1 MTRAPSNRTAVCAEV
16 STAGNAKTAPRR
28 TLDKLARTVS
38 AYIITL
44 QGLDDPVWYLNAIG
58 GTVRPTARHS
68 IFLILLVLLNQ
79 LSTPAWS
86 QQNPASLQIVIV
98 EGEGALNNIKQR
110 VNRDPIV
117 QVEDENHKPIAGAA
131 VVFTLPNQG
140 PGGTFENGSNTLTTT
155 TNNLG
160 QAVARGIR
168 FNNQV
173 GSMQM
178 RITASFGGQTA
189 TAVMTQTNLIGASSG
204 GGGGGG
210 SAT

>member
-1 MTRAPSNRTAVCAEV
+1 M
-16 STAGNAKTAPRR
+16 
-28 TLDKLARTVS
+28 
-38 AYIITL
+38 
-44 QGLDDPVWYLNAIG
+44 
-58 GTVRPTARHS
+58 RPTPHHS
-68 IFLILLVLLNQ
+68 IFLIFLVILNLLGI
-79 LSTPAWS
+79 PGWS
-86 QQNPASLQIVIV
+86 QQAPAGLQIVLV

-117 QVEDENHKPIAGAA
+117 QVEDENHRPIAGAA

-210 SAT
+210 GGSATKWLIILGVAGAVAAGVIVATHGGGSSTPAPPPIPTVTITP

>member
-1 MTRAPSNRTAVCAEV
+1 M
-16 STAGNAKTAPRR
+16 
-28 TLDKLARTVS
+28 
-38 AYIITL
+38 
-44 QGLDDPVWYLNAIG
+44 
-58 GTVRPTARHS
+58 RPTARHS
-68 IFLILLVLLNQ
+68 ILLILLVLLNQ
-79 LSTPAWS
+79 LDTPAWS
-86 QQNPASLQIVIV
+86 QQNPTSLQIVIV

-140 PGGTFENGSNTLTTT
+140 PGGTFENGTNTLTTT
-155 TNNLG
+155 TNNQG

-178 RITASFGGQTA
+178 RVTASFGGQTA
-189 TAVMTQTNLIGASSG
+189 TAVITQTNLLGTSG
-204 GGGGGG
+204 GGGAGGFGAKWLIVLGVAGAVAAGVIVATHG
-210 SAT
+210 SGSSTSPAPTVPTVTITPGTPTVGAPQ

>member
-1 MTRAPSNRTAVCAEV
+1 M
-16 STAGNAKTAPRR
+16 
-28 TLDKLARTVS
+28 
-38 AYIITL
+38 
-44 QGLDDPVWYLNAIG
+44 
-58 GTVRPTARHS
+58 RPTARHS

-79 LSTPAWS
+79 LGTPAWS

-140 PGGTFENGSNTLTTT
+140 PGGTFENGTNTLTTT
-155 TNNLG
+155 TNNQG

-173 GSMQM
+173 GSMEM
-178 RITASFGGQTA
+178 RVTASFGGQTA
-189 TAVMTQTNLIGASSG
+189 TAVITQTNLLGTSG
-204 GGGGGG
+204 GGGGGFGAKWLIVLGVAGAVAAGVIVATHG
-210 SAT
+210 SGSSSTPTAPVPTVTITPGTPTVGAPQ

>member
-1 MTRAPSNRTAVCAEV
+1 M
-16 STAGNAKTAPRR
+16 
-28 TLDKLARTVS
+28 
-38 AYIITL
+38 
-44 QGLDDPVWYLNAIG
+44 
-58 GTVRPTARHS
+58 RPTARHS
-68 IFLILLVLLNQ
+68 IFLILLALLN
-79 LSTPAWS
+79 LLGTPAWG

-131 VVFTLPNQG
+131 VVFVLPNQG
-140 PGGTFENGSNTLTTT
+140 PGGTFANGTNTLTTT
-155 TNNLG
+155 TDNQG

-178 RITASFGGQTA
+178 RVTASFGGQTA
-189 TAVMTQTNLIGASSG
+189 TAVITQTNLVSASSG
-204 GGGGGG
+204 GGGGGNGLKWLIAVGVATAVAVGVIVATRGGG
-210 SAT
+210 SSTPPPIPTVTITPGTPTVGAP

>member
-1 MTRAPSNRTAVCAEV
+1 M
-16 STAGNAKTAPRR
+16 
-28 TLDKLARTVS
+28 
-38 AYIITL
+38 
-44 QGLDDPVWYLNAIG
+44 
-58 GTVRPTARHS
+58 RPTARHS
-68 IFLILLVLLNQ
+68 IFLILLALLN
-79 LSTPAWS
+79 LLGAPAWS

-131 VVFTLPNQG
+131 VVFILPNQG
-140 PGGTFENGSNTLTTT
+140 PGGTFPNGSTTLTTT
-155 TNNLG
+155 TDNQG

-178 RITASFGGQTA
+178 RVTASFAGQTA
-189 TAVMTQTNLIGASSG
+189 TAVITQTNLVSASSG
-204 GGGGGG
+204 GGGGGNGLKWIIAVGVATAVAVGVIVATRGGG
-210 SAT
+210 SSTPPPIPTVTINPGTPTVGAP

>member
-1 MTRAPSNRTAVCAEV
+1 M
-16 STAGNAKTAPRR
+16 
-28 TLDKLARTVS
+28 
-38 AYIITL
+38 
-44 QGLDDPVWYLNAIG
+44 
-58 GTVRPTARHS
+58 RPTARHS
-68 IFLILLVLLNQ
+68 ILLILLVLLNQ
-79 LSTPAWS
+79 LDTPAWS

-140 PGGTFENGSNTLTTT
+140 PGGTFENGTNTLTTT
-155 TNNLG
+155 TNNQG

-178 RITASFGGQTA
+178 RVTASFGGQTA
-189 TAVMTQTNLIGASSG
+189 TAVITQTNLLGTSG
-204 GGGGGG
+204 GGGAGGFGAKWLIVLGVAGAVAAGVIVATHG
-210 SAT
+210 SGSSTSPAPTVPTVTIAPGTPTVGVPQ

>member
-1 MTRAPSNRTAVCAEV
+1 M
-16 STAGNAKTAPRR
+16 
-28 TLDKLARTVS
+28 
-38 AYIITL
+38 
-44 QGLDDPVWYLNAIG
+44 AIG
-58 GTVRPTARHS
+58 GTMRPTARHA
-68 IFLILLVLLNQ
+68 IFLILPVLTNVLGI
-79 LSTPAWS
+79 PGRS

-131 VVFTLPNQG
+131 VIFILPNQG
-140 PGGTFENGSNTLTTT
+140 PGGTFANGTTTLTTT
-155 TNNLG
+155 TDNQG

-178 RITASFGGQTA
+178 RVTASFGGQTA
-189 TAVMTQTNLIGASSG
+189 TAVVTQTNLIGASSG
-204 GGGGGG
+204 GGALG
-210 SAT
+210 SGAKWLIVVGVATAVAAGVIVATHHSGSSSTSPTPTPTVTITPGTPTVGAP